1 MTTKNDVAWRELF
14 IANNIMSDIR
24 KHGISYVTADSMK
37 KYREPRL
44 MAKIDT
50 SELLPQIFK
59 SNELSI
65 LPVKNGEYAIFRDPK
80 NQSFYNFPQ
89 DFNLISVEQHRPAI
103 SISDF
108 DSFENLDNLNEAQ
121 ALDTALIS
129 SIIKDFTNEQNLWLT
144 IRGRHFTRNFKVF
157 IPSINQHIHISR
169 VQIEI
174 DAGYESEN
182 AIYIFEAKIGRREN
196 FNIRQLLY
204 PYLEWSNRTSKQ
216 IFPIFFI
223 FTNGYYYLSQFKL
236 RDSLEGAIL
245 EKQACYTLA
254 EYEKYDFEN
263 VIKDASLD
271 YSLVQGVP
279 FPQAND
285 LDKVIDTV
293 SLVNQGYENKGDLSE
308 IFEFDERQGDYY
320 GNAARFI
327 GILGKDK
334 DNNFIVTE
342 EGEKLLKLSSPSK
355 RAKYIVALLVKRPVF
370 HQLIKSLLQKEF
382 NIEVLDT
389 INISEIITENTNL
402 TGSTPPRRA
411 STVRQWMKWIL
422 QYAK

>member
-89 DFNLISVEQHRPAI
+89 DFNLISVEQHRPVI
-103 SISDF
+103 SLSDF
-108 DSFENLDNLNEAQ
+108 DSFDNLENLNEAQ
-121 ALDTALIS
+121 ALDAALMS
-129 SIIKDFTNEQNLWLT
+129 SIIKDFTNEDNLWLT
-144 IRGRHFTRNFKVF
+144 IRGRHFTKNFKVF
-157 IPSINQHIHISR
+157 IPSINQYIDISK

-174 DAGYESEN
+174 DAGYESDN
-182 AIYIFEAKIGRREN
+182 AIYIFEAKIGKREN

-204 PYLEWSNRTSKQ
+204 PYLEWSNRTSKPV
-216 IFPIFFI
+216 IPIFFF
-223 FTNGYYYLSQFKL
+223 FTNGYYYLFQFKL
-236 RDSLEGAIL
+236 RDSLDGSNLIR
-245 EKQACYTLA
+245 QACYTFA
-254 EYEKYDFEN
+254 EFEEFDFKYLMR
-263 VIKDASLD
+263 DAILD
-271 YSLVQGVP
+271 YSLVEGIP

-285 LDKVIDTV
+285 LDKVIDTA
-293 SLVNQGYENKGDLSE
+293 SLVNQGYENKDDISD

-327 GILGKDK
+327 GILGKD
-334 DNNFIVTE
+334 NINFFVTE
-342 EGEKLLKLSSPSK
+342 EGKNILKFSSPFK
-355 RAKYIVALLVKRPVF
+355 RAKYVVELLVKRPVF
-370 HQLIKSLLQKEF
+370 HQLFKILSQKEF
-382 NIEVLDT
+382 NIDVLDS
-389 INISEIITENTNL
+389 IDISQIIENNTDL
-402 TGSTPPRRA
+402 TGSTPSRRA
-411 STVRQWMKWIL
+411 STVRQWMKWIF